1 MATIRPNFPNS
12 SKSLAK
18 RLAIAGA
25 VLIAAIVFFSSCAA
39 RVDAGH
45 VGIRVKLAGSS
56 RGVDDI
62 PVVTGWVFY
71 NPLTEQL
78 IMFPTSVQN
87 VVWTKDAH
95 EGSPHDE
102 SITFSSQEGVNINA
116 DIGLSFHIE
125 PNMAPHLY
133 LRFRKSDLMELA
145 NGYVRNAVRES
156 FNMVA
161 SQMPVQDIYGASK
174 GKLVQDVTK
183 RLQDQL
189 GKDGFVIDQLTINGA
204 LRLPENV
211 ASAINKAMEATQLAI
226 QAENRVRQVKAEA
239 EQAITQAKGQA
250 DSARERARGEADAK
264 LLTAKAEAKANL
276 ILKYSV
282 SPTVMQYRA
291 IERWNGKL
299 PVMNGGG
306 ALPLLTFDVSKVG
319 KLGED
324 DEKKLREL
332 LAEEDEEEKKR
343 DDAAAAKKAEEKAGA
358 APAPKPEEQPTKEG
372 ATGADPL
379 SGRK

>member
-1 MATIRPNFPNS
+1 MATPIRPSTSNPAQ
-12 SKSLAK
+12 SLIK
-18 RLAIAGA
+18 RLAIAIA
-25 VLIAAIVFFSSCAA
+25 LIIGSIVVFSSCAA

-87 VVWTKDAH
+87 IVWTKDAH
-95 EGSPHDE
+95 EGNTAHDE

-125 PNMAPHLY
+125 PALAPHLY
-133 LRFRKSDLMELA
+133 LRFRKNDLQELA

-156 FNMVA
+156 FNVVA
-161 SQMPVQDIYGASK
+161 SQMPVQNIYGVDK
-174 GKLVQDVTK
+174 GKVVSDVTK
-183 RLQDQL
+183 RLQELL
-189 GKDGFVIDQLTINGA
+189 GKDGFIIDQLTINGA

-211 ASAINKAMEATQLAI
+211 ATAINRAMEATQQAI

-239 EQAITQAKGQA
+239 EQAITQAEGA
-250 DSARERARGEADAK
+250 ASAARARARGEADAR
-264 LLTAKAEAKANL
+264 LITAKAEAKANL
-276 ILKYSV
+276 ILRRSTTAAV
-282 SPTVMQYRA
+282 LQYRA
-291 IERWNGKL
+291 LERWNGKL

-306 ALPLLTFDVSKVG
+306 ALPLLTFDASKMAKG
-319 KLGED
+319 DDDDKLL
-324 DEKKLREL
+324 KEL
-332 LAEEDEEEKKR
+332 LAEDDADAAAKDKDKK
-343 DDAAAAKKAEEKAGA
+343 DDAAKADAKPDAAKPDKPE
-358 APAPKPEEQPTKEG
+358 APKK
-372 ATGADPL
+372 
-379 SGRK
+379 